1 MCTCLFHLLLIIV
14 YVPQRQDKV
23 QDTFLKCS
31 KARNIYLLNLA
42 AANASMKKYYLQDI
56 STLIDVS
63 ALVHTCACLV
73 IRTEP
78 KNYILLN
85 VMIPPPLG
93 PFRPPGPICSSS
105 ETLEHSV
112 ILDLKHRKYHLKYHV
127 KGCLHDR
134 TAPKLYS

>member
-23 QDTFLKCS
+23 QDIFLKCS

-42 AANASMKKYYLQDI
+42 AANACMKKYYLQDV

-63 ALVHTCACLV
+63 ALVHTHVCLV

-78 KNYILLN
+78 KTTFYLML
-85 VMIPPPLG
+85 
-93 PFRPPGPICSSS
+93 
-105 ETLEHSV
+105 
-112 ILDLKHRKYHLKYHV
+112 
-127 KGCLHDR
+127 
-134 TAPKLYS
+134 